1 MLFNSLDFLI
11 FFICV
16 YSLYLILNRN
26 LKWQNRMLLVAGYF
40 FYGCWDWRFLG
51 LLLLTTVVDY
61 YCGIKIND
69 SPERSQKKKFLCLSL
84 ISNLSV
90 LGFFKYFNFFTESI
104 SPLLDIFGL
113 QPHFLN
119 IVLPVGISFYTF
131 QAMSYTID
139 IYWGKLKP
147 ARKFLDYAL
156 FVAFFPPLEAGPIE
170 RATHLLPQL
179 LKERKLNLNMFYEGC
194 FLILW
199 GLYLKVFVADN
210 LAKIVQTVFEPS
222 TSYDGGLVALGSYA
236 FAFQILGDFAG
247 YSIMAKGLGK
257 LMGFELVWNFNSPY
271 IATNPSEFWQR
282 WHISLSSWLRDYLYI
297 PLGGNRNGTLNTY
310 RNLFLTMLLGGLWHG
325 ASMHFVFWGMYHGL
339 LLIGHR
345 LLQTYSKPIIKTENR
360 ILQKIVWFAKVL
372 IFFQLTCYGWLLFR
386 ADSMTQVF
394 DMTYALVTNF
404 NITSIYKTGSLLRD
418 FAFYTGFFIVVECF
432 IVYKNDLMAVFQA
445 KPVYRAVFYYICFYS
460 IVIFGFTGKSEFIY
474 FQF

>member
-26 LKWQNRMLLVAGYF
+26 LKWQNRMLLFAGYF

-51 LLLLTTVVDY
+51 LLLLTTIVDY

-69 SPERSQKKKFLCLSL
+69 SSEQRQKKKFLCISL

-104 SPLLDIFGL
+104 SPLLDVFGL

-179 LKERKLNLNMFYEGC
+179 LKERKLSLNMFYEGC

-210 LAKIVQTVFEPS
+210 LAKIVQTIFEPS
-222 TSYDGGLVALGSYA
+222 TSYDGGLIALGSYA

-247 YSIMAKGLGK
+247 YSIMARGLGK
-257 LMGFELVWNFNSPY
+257 LMGFNLDG
-271 IATNPSEFWQR
+271 
-282 WHISLSSWLRDYLYI
+282 ISIHL
-297 PLGGNRNGTLNTY
+297 
-310 RNLFLTMLLGGLWHG
+310 
-325 ASMHFVFWGMYHGL
+325 
-339 LLIGHR
+339 
-345 LLQTYSKPIIKTENR
+345 
-360 ILQKIVWFAKVL
+360 ILQPIPVSFGNAGISV
-372 IFFQLTCYGWLLFR
+372 CR
-386 ADSMTQVF
+386 A
-394 DMTYALVTNF
+394 
-404 NITSIYKTGSLLRD
+404 GS
-418 FAFYTGFFIVVECF
+418 AI
-432 IVYKNDLMAVFQA
+432 
-445 KPVYRAVFYYICFYS
+445 ICTFL
-460 IVIFGFTGKSEFIY
+460 SEAIETER
-474 FQF
+474 